1 MTVEN
6 TLTAGEAAEAALE
19 QGANTQAQAVE
30 NAEGEALSAEAEAQA
45 AAEAAEKAKKDGAQ
59 KRIDKAVRAQREA
72 ERAAEA
78 ARQEADRLRAELEV
92 AKDPEKARAMLEEA
106 EINRR
111 GEERAKQLFA
121 QRDAEQR
128 VINFDATGRQEFGDD
143 WNEHCNAVASA
154 VGKAGP
160 VLLSALMETDD
171 GHKAIPLLAADP
183 DLAER
188 LVTMSPYKA
197 GQELAKL
204 VAKAEA
210 SPKTERKP
218 AATTTAAPRPIKPIS
233 GNAKSDGYRPDMTM
247 DEYVA
252 WQNKQAAS

>member
-1 MTVEN
+1 MSTEN
-6 TLTAGEAAEAALE
+6 TLTAGEATEAAIE
-19 QGANTQAQAVE
+19 HGANTHTQQVAAAQNAVE
-30 NAEGEALSAEAEAQA
+30 GAESEAAA
-45 AAEAAEKAKKDGAQ
+45 AAEAAEKARKDGAQ

-72 ERAAEA
+72 ERAAESA
-78 ARQEADRLRAELEV
+78 QRELDRMRGEIEV
-92 AKDPEKARAMLEEA
+92 LKDPEKARAHLEEA

-111 GEERAKQLFA
+111 AEARAQEIFA
-121 QRDAEQR
+121 QRDAAQQ
-128 VINFDATGRQEFGDD
+128 VGNFDATGQQEFGDEWKD
-143 WNEHCNAVASA
+143 HCNSVAAA

-160 VLLSALMETDD
+160 VLLSALMETDN

-188 LVTMSPYKA
+188 LVSMSPYKA

-210 SPKTERKP
+210 APRAEAKPK
-218 AATTTAAPRPIKPIS
+218 TTTAPKPIKPIS
-233 GNAKSDGYRPDMTM
+233 GNAKSDGYRPDMSM

-252 WQNKQAAS
+252 WQNKQSAS